1 MPEIPPIAVSR
12 PLLAGL
18 VAAGALL
25 AVLGPDSVSSF
36 AGGFAAGAG
45 TVFLLSFLKDPRGR
59 DVGSGP

>member
-1 MPEIPPIAVSR
+1 VSR

-25 AVLGPDSVSSF
+25 SVLGPDSVSSF

-45 TVFLLSFLKDPRGR
+45 VVFVLSFLKDPRGR
-59 DVGSGP
+59 RPAGE

>member
-1 MPEIPPIAVSR
+1 MPEVPPITVSR

-25 AVLGPDSVSSF
+25 SVLGPDSVSSF

-45 TVFLLSFLKDPRGR
+45 VVFVLSFLKDPRGR
-59 DVGSGP
+59 RPAGE